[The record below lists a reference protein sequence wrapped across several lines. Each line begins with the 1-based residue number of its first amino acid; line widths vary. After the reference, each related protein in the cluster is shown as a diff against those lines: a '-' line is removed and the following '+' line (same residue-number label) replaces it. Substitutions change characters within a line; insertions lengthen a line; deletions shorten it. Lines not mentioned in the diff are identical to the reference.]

1 MKIFNA
7 IFNCFL
13 ATLFLFGCA
22 PTRKWISSP
31 EFQSADNAT
40 FSARFTPLRGNGR
53 FISEFRLEVQ
63 NKTLQPLEIDWNNT
77 RYLFNQA
84 PSGRFAFEGITEK
97 NINNPP
103 SDVVPPQGTLEKV
116 ISPVNLIAWRRGP
129 GFINQPAFSA
139 GPVPAGQNG
148 ILLVVRQ
155 NGKELRE
162 KMTVTIQ
169 VTVE

>member
-7 IFNCFL
+7 IFSCFL

-40 FSARFTPLRGNGR
+40 YSAHFTPLKGSGQ
-53 FISEFRLEVQ
+53 FIGEFRLEVK
-63 NKTLQPLEIDWNNT
+63 NKTRQALEIDWNNT
-77 RYLFNQA
+77 RYLYNQA

-103 SDVVPPQGTLEKV
+103 SDVVPPEGTLQKI

-139 GPVPAGQNG
+139 GPVPEGQNG

-155 NGKELRE
+155 NGKEIHE
-162 KMTVTIQ
+162 KMVVTIK
-169 VTVE
+169 VKVE